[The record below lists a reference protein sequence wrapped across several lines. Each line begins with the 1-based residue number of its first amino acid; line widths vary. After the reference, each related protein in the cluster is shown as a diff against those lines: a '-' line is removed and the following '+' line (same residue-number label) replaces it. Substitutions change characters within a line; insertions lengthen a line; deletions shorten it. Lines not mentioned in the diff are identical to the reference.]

1 MKRVR
6 AIVKSL
12 VEPQD
17 KEVLWYNKG
26 ELLHFV
32 NGSWQPFYDI
42 DASDIL
48 YETEEDSD
56 IKTLEQALDK
66 LMYEVPVIL
75 EFNLEQSGV
84 HETGTKIKVL
94 DFNWKYNKKNIRYQ
108 RLNDIEL
115 PINARVA
122 KFNITITEDTSF
134 ELYAKDNKN
143 SVLSKVDIKFVDY
156 MYWGTQSLEGIQ
168 RTKYRGNPYIAGL
181 TVQIPSNDYLWIFI
195 PNSCGYTK
203 IWHNNVD
210 STEDFNIEPKVFKN
224 DYGVN
229 IEGTLYVSKHPALGN
244 ITLNFT

>member
-6 AIVKSL
+6 AIVKSV

-17 KEVLWYNKG
+17 KEVLWYNDG

-42 DASDIL
+42 KASEIL

-56 IKTLEQALDK
+56 IRTLEQALDK
-66 LMYEVPVIL
+66 LMYEAPVII
-75 EFNLEQSGV
+75 EFNLKQKGE
-84 HETGTKIKVL
+84 HETGTKIKTL
-94 DFNWKYNKKNIRYQ
+94 DFSWKYNKKNIQYQ

-115 PINARVA
+115 PVNVRVTRFS
-122 KFNITITEDTSF
+122 KTITEDTSF
-134 ELYAKDNKN
+134 ELYASDAKN
-143 SVLSKVDIKFVDY
+143 EVVSRVNIKFIDY
-156 MYWGTQSLEGIQ
+156 MYWGTQSLEGLQ
-168 RTKYRGNPYIAGL
+168 RTKYKGNPYIEGL
-181 TVQIPSNDYLWIFI
+181 TIQIPSNDYLWVFI

-210 STEDFNIEPKVFKN
+210 STQDFIPESKVFKN
-224 DYGVN
+224 DYGEN